1 MYSFETNLF
10 EITHTTEYIL
20 IYSNVEI
27 KCDGIYKYSNY
38 NHSLNIEK
46 KTNNYILYKITD
58 KKQNKY
64 LINIKVEEPDLKNN
78 SVVISLVDE
87 NLNSIKNII
96 YEFYYFDRLS
106 KYKYKIINDNNHDN
120 YSVKKILK
128 EIQSQPEPEQQPQSQ
143 PEPEQQ
149 PQPEPEPEPQQ
160 QQSQPF
166 GGIQVI
172 FCGDFYQLP
181 PVGNCGDPDSL
192 LFCFESELWDQT
204 FDSQY
209 ILDKSYRQTDE
220 TYITILNQIREGNLH
235 KYYYNILKQRVNV
248 DYPHNLP
255 IKPVILYPTKRNVD
269 AINYSEMEKI
279 QENEVLFTYKID
291 LHLPSL
297 EEHIPVDMDIETTSN
312 FEKVEKEYNDKD
324 LFIQKVNYLEK
335 HHILSKLNA
344 NIKKGEPKYPSVKEL
359 KQSVTYL
366 EKNSYFSTIK
376 KFKVGSQVMCTANLD
391 IEKGIYNGSVGY
403 ITEIKDTLIK
413 VKFNNGLEEWIGYHN
428 CEVENLPQ
436 VSFQQ
441 IPLILAWAIT
451 IHKSQGATLDC
462 AEIDVGRS
470 VFADGQTYVALSRVR
485 SLEGLYLKSLD
496 KSRITVNK
504 KVVKFYEQFY
514 E

>member
-1 MYSFETNLF
+1 MNEFTLSEDQQEIFNSYVDGENIFITGPGGCGKSFLIKQIYNHAKEHNKNIHVTALTGCAAILLGSNAKTLHSWSGIGLAKADDTIIATRI
-10 EITHTTEYIL
+10 EMNKWKKKNWKKTQIL
-20 IYSNVEI
+20 IIDEVSMMSKRLFNLLDFI
-27 KCDGIYKYSNY
+27 G
-38 NHSLNIEK
+38 K
-46 KTNNYILYKITD
+46 KVRK
-58 KKQNKY
+58 
-64 LINIKVEEPDLKNN
+64 
-78 SVVISLVDE
+78 S
-87 NLNSIKNII
+87 
-96 YEFYYFDRLS
+96 S
-106 KYKYKIINDNNHDN
+106 K
-120 YSVKKILK
+120 
-128 EIQSQPEPEQQPQSQ
+128 
-143 PEPEQQ
+143 
-149 PQPEPEPEPQQ
+149 
-160 QQSQPF
+160 PF